1 LVFLALSGFK
11 NQKMN
16 AYKLE
21 ATIQPNGTLILQELP
36 FDSGSTV
43 EVIILEQPS
52 SSNSQLPEH
61 RDIDD
66 AYLLGVT
73 GTLTEWASESDDA
86 AYNDL

>member
-1 LVFLALSGFK
+1 
-11 NQKMN
+11 MN

-52 SSNSQLPEH
+52 SSNSQLPTD
-61 RDIDD
+61 RDIADD

-73 GTLTEWASESDDA
+73 GTLTEWASEADDA